1 MKKKTNRLKAGDRVR
16 LNCDLT
22 RYHPELKTGAEGI
35 VAADRCCFNATWM
48 GASGVGVR
56 FDKAGC
62 WDILSDGLEII
73 QCPGQTVREATKPPP
88 AVVVVT
94 DVSPP
99 RPTFTIRELKAAMI
113 VLDDRD
119 FIMEALRR
127 GLVCF
132 RRPTPKKKVKK

>member
-1 MKKKTNRLKAGDRVR
+1 VSRPTPAV
-16 LNCDLT
+16 
-22 RYHPELKTGAEGI
+22 H
-35 VAADRCCFNATWM
+35 
-48 GASGVGVR
+48 
-56 FDKAGC
+56 
-62 WDILSDGLEII
+62 EISN
-73 QCPGQTVREATKPPP
+73 TS
-88 AVVVVT
+88 VVVVT